1 AGIGFLVARE
11 TGRRPRPALRGGRR
25 RARPPR
31 AAPRRSYDPAE
42 ILHLGWGATAFHI
55 GGRIRDPLRQPIE
68 GRAGDESSHT
78 PISRRGPPRPSL
90 RAATRWR
97 GVPPRDIVNEPFRVA
112 VVDR

>member
-1 AGIGFLVARE
+1 MVIGSLLATRLGASGRFSIRLDRPVLAANLSLSLFALPLAMLALAATAALVVGAYGLAMAGIGFLVARE

-55 GGRIRDPLRQPIE
+55 GG
-68 GRAGDESSHT
+68 
-78 PISRRGPPRPSL
+78 
-90 RAATRWR
+90 
-97 GVPPRDIVNEPFRVA
+97 
-112 VVDR
+112 